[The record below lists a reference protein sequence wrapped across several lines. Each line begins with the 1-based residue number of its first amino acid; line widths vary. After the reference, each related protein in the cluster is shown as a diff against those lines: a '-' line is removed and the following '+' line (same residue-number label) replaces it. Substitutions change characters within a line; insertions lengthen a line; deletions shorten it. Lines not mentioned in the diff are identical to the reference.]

1 MPSEQT
7 PQPLI
12 LVTND
17 DGIDSP
23 GLIAAVES
31 VLGLG
36 RVVVVAPTTQQTS
49 RGRSMVGD
57 WNDHLRPAELHG
69 RSNRPVQGE
78 DPLHDIEAYH
88 IDASPA
94 LAVQHAMN
102 TIFYD
107 RWPDLLV
114 SGINYGENL
123 GMDITISGTVGAAF
137 QAAAYGIPA
146 IAASQASDIANHYE
160 YGEMDWAG
168 ATRVVRK
175 QARRILDRLAELPPP
190 TAAAGARRLADPR
203 PFPFDILKIDTPHD
217 CPEGT
222 PERLA
227 RLSRRHYFRHTIEN
241 PRPDSRIREGRTWV
255 DEDPALVAENSDIY
269 AVAFEKSVAITPLTV
284 DFTASMEGTAAVLGL
299 ELPAAGAAGTDHHHR
314 DASEQR

>member
-1 MPSEQT
+1 MSTQNRT
-7 PQPLI
+7 PLI

-57 WNDHLRPAELHG
+57 PNDHLRRVELHG
-69 RSNRPVQGE
+69 RSNQPREHGE
-78 DPLHDIEAYH
+78 DPLAEIEAYH

-102 TIFYD
+102 TIFYE

-114 SGINYGENL
+114 SGVNYGENL

-146 IAASQASDIANHYE
+146 IAVSQASDIANHYE
-160 YGEMDWAG
+160 YGEMDWNG

-175 QARRILDRLAELPPP
+175 YAEMMLERITELPPP
-190 TAAAGARRLADPR
+190 SADAGSRRLADPR
-203 PFPFDILKIDTPHD
+203 PFPFDILKIDVPHE
-217 CPEGT
+217 CPQGT
-222 PERLA
+222 EERLA
-227 RLSRRHYFRHTIEN
+227 RLSRRHYFRHTIDN
-241 PRPDSRIREGRTWV
+241 PSPESQIRNGRTWV
-255 DEDPALVAENSDIY
+255 DEDPELIAAGTDIE
-269 AVAFEKSVAITPLTV
+269 AVAFRRAVAITPLTV
-284 DFTASMEGTAAVLGL
+284 DCNAGMEETAAVLGFP
-299 ELPAAGAAGTDHHHR
+299 EGGGTK
-314 DASEQR
+314 